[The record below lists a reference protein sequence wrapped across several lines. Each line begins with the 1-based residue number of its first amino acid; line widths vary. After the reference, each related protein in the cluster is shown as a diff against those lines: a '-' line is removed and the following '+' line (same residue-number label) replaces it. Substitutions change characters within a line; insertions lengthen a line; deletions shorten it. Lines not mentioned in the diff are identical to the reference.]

1 MERRDFL
8 KSAAI
13 AGTAVA
19 LYGCDAASKKRYPAA
34 PRLADDASL
43 KTITIS
49 RARCEF
55 ERRPMMRPFG
65 FKGGYLS
72 ELWNVYV
79 SLESSGGNFGVGQG
93 VQSCLW
99 SDAAVFSSNSEA
111 GGNSIMFAMTQ
122 YALKLAEGVSFR
134 TPVELNDW
142 LFPQVWEYG
151 KKVAADPKLRAT
163 FALNALVPVDSA
175 AWVLYAR
182 ENGFRS
188 FDEMIPAAY
197 RPALSGRHGIC
208 ASIPLLSYAVPIPE
222 VRAAAEDGYFFL
234 KIKIGHAGTQEEMLE
249 KDCRRVSE
257 IHEALKDIRTPHTT
271 SGKVQY
277 YFDAN
282 GRYET
287 KETFLRFVDHLDK
300 IGALDQVAIIE
311 EPFDEYAP
319 IDVNDIPVRLAAD
332 ESAHTVGDAL
342 KRIEMGYRAMALK
355 PIAKTM
361 SMSMKI
367 AQASFEKGVPCFCAD
382 LTVNPVMVEWNK
394 AVAARLPAFPGL
406 GSLGLVE
413 SNGHQNYTDWEAM
426 RQDLAWPE
434 APWTRTQRG
443 VFVLDEDYWSKSGG
457 ILERLPRIEKLLHLE
472 G

>member
-1 MERRDFL
+1 
-8 KSAAI
+8 
-13 AGTAVA
+13 
-19 LYGCDAASKKRYPAA
+19 
-34 PRLADDASL
+34 
-43 KTITIS
+43 
-49 RARCEF
+49 
-55 ERRPMMRPFG
+55 MMRPFG

-134 TPVELNDW
+134 TPVDLNDW

-249 KDCRRVSE
+249 K
-257 IHEALKDIRTPHTT
+257 L
-271 SGKVQY
+271 
-277 YFDAN
+277 
-282 GRYET
+282 
-287 KETFLRFVDHLDK
+287 LRL
-300 IGALDQVAIIE
+300 
-311 EPFDEYAP
+311 
-319 IDVNDIPVRLAAD
+319 
-332 ESAHTVGDAL
+332 
-342 KRIEMGYRAMALK
+342 
-355 PIAKTM
+355 
-361 SMSMKI
+361 
-367 AQASFEKGVPCFCAD
+367 
-382 LTVNPVMVEWNK
+382 
-394 AVAARLPAFPGL
+394 L
-406 GSLGLVE
+406 GE
-413 SNGHQNYTDWEAM
+413 
-426 RQDLAWPE
+426 
-434 APWTRTQRG
+434 
-443 VFVLDEDYWSKSGG
+443 
-457 ILERLPRIEKLLHLE
+457 
-472 G
+472 